1 MKKVNTKYISELKRE
16 NKKFSALTAYDYSTA
31 RVLDEAGIDIILV
44 GDSLA
49 MVALGYEN
57 TNNISIDEM
66 KIFTKAVA
74 KGVTRAMVVCDM
86 PFMSY
91 HSDIAT
97 AITNIGQAIKAGAN
111 AVKIEGSG
119 EYIYSLVKRCTDFGI
134 PVIGHIG
141 FTPQA
146 INAIGGHYIQGK
158 TYDATLELL
167 EQAKKLQEAGAFAIV
182 LEMVPEE
189 SAKYISENL
198 SIATI
203 SCGAGRYCDGQ
214 VLVSDDVF
222 GKYSNFKPK
231 FARRYG
237 DMRKLIFDCA
247 TQYDKDVKS
256 GTFPSNEE
264 VFHIEGDEL
273 KHYEIST

>member
-1 MKKVNTKYISELKRE
+1 MKKVNFKYLLEQKQY

-31 RVLDEAGIDIILV
+31 KILDEAGIDIILV

-49 MVALGYEN
+49 MVALGYDN

-91 HSDIAT
+91 HTSLEK
-97 AITNIGQAIKAGAN
+97 AIENIGEAIKAGAN
-111 AVKIEGSG
+111 AIKLEGAG
-119 EYIYSLVKRCTDFGI
+119 DYIYELTKRCSDFGI
-134 PVIGHIG
+134 PVISHIG

-158 TYDATLELL
+158 TFDATLELL
-167 EQAKKLQEAGAFAIV
+167 EKAKKLEQAGSSAIL

-189 SAKYISENL
+189 SAKYITEN
-198 SIATI
+198 INIPTI
-203 SCGAGRYCDGQ
+203 SCGAGKFCDGQ
-214 VLVSDDVF
+214 VLVCDDVF

-237 DMRKLIFDCA
+237 DMRKLIYDCA
-247 TQYDKDVKS
+247 KQYDTDVKQ
-256 GTFPSNEE
+256 GNFPANEE
-264 VFHIEGDEL
+264 VFHLEENEL
-273 KHYEIST
+273 KQLNTH

>member
-146 INAIGGHYIQGK
+146 INSIGGHYIQGK
-158 TYDATLELL
+158 TYEATLELL
-167 EQAKKLQEAGAFAIV
+167 E
-182 LEMVPEE
+182 
-189 SAKYISENL
+189 
-198 SIATI
+198 
-203 SCGAGRYCDGQ
+203 
-214 VLVSDDVF
+214 
-222 GKYSNFKPK
+222 
-231 FARRYG
+231 
-237 DMRKLIFDCA
+237 
-247 TQYDKDVKS
+247 
-256 GTFPSNEE
+256 
-264 VFHIEGDEL
+264 H
-273 KHYEIST
+273 